1 MSSYLAPVLLVLVL
15 HLPWLYL
22 AGFFDWFAAAVCSV
36 LPF

>member
-22 AGFFDWFAAAVCSV
+22 AGFFDWLAGALCSF

>member
-1 MSSYLAPVLLVLVL
+1 MTPYFTPLALLLGL